1 MADSPKENVKE
12 SITNLPIVDELQDSY
27 LTYAMSV
34 IMSRALPDARDGLKP
49 SQRRILVATND
60 LNLGPRSKPMKCAK
74 IVGDT
79 SGNYHPHGDQATYTT
94 LVRLGQS
101 WNMRYKL
108 MDGQGNF
115 GSIDGDPPAAMRYT
129 EARMAAPTSEM
140 MADLKMETVDFQ
152 PNYDERLE
160 EPVVLPSK
168 FPNLLVNGAS
178 GIAVG
183 MATNIPPHN
192 LAEIADAIVAVID
205 NPMITIDELIEIVP
219 GPDFP
224 TGGVICG
231 RRGIR
236 DAYRTGRGQITLRGK
251 THLEEHKTKTL
262 IVIDEIP
269 YQILRTTI
277 KEKIVAAV
285 KEGQMPEVADIRDES
300 DRNHAIR
307 LVVELKRDGNAD
319 VVLNQLYRYTA
330 LQNNYSIMNIALVDR
345 QPRTLNLRQMIDIY
359 IRHRKE
365 VIRRRTQFL
374 LRKARQRAHIVEGL
388 ILAVGDINEIIELI
402 KNSPDPPTARERLM
416 ARGLRLPEAATFTA
430 LLPESFVHRCT
441 TVDQHLTGTQADAIL
456 GMQLQRLTGL
466 EINRLVDEYRK
477 LTEEIEGYEAILRDE
492 ALVLDIIRE
501 DIYEMKERF
510 GDKRRTEFAGEV
522 GEFQMEELIPDEPM
536 IVTITREGYIKR
548 APMDA
553 YRKQGRGG
561 KGVRGSDT
569 KEGDFLEHLFA
580 ASTHDYLL
588 FFTNRGRVYW
598 LKVYDI
604 PAMQRTAR
612 GRAIANLLQ
621 MQPNEVHAAV
631 LPVREFEEKFV
642 FFATAKGIVKK
653 TPLSAFSRPMTRG
666 IIAVNLDPDDTL
678 IGASATGGSDEIVL
692 GTRNGWAVRFD
703 EQGVRTMG
711 RNARGVRGVSLRGDD
726 AVVDMI
732 VTHETASVLTVCENG
747 YGKRTQVSEYRKTRR
762 GGKGVIN
769 IKTTERNGRVVA
781 LKSVSD
787 TDELMMISAK
797 GIALRTDLSQLRE
810 IGRATQ
816 GVRLI
821 RLDEG
826 DQVVAVA
833 RMAREEDEEAV
844 IALAGGAAE
853 GGPDALAT
861 GQIQSTRRSP
871 ASESSPLEAE
881 DGDSSSQAEDASAD
895 EEIEE
900 IDEELDEDTDDLEDP
915 ADEEDVDEEPE
926 EEDEPQ

>member
-1 MADSPKENVKE
+1 MADSPKEDIKE
-12 SITNLPIVDELQDSY
+12 NIANLPIVDELQDSY

-49 SQRRILVATND
+49 SQRRILVAMND
-60 LNLGPRSKPMKCAK
+60 LNLGPRSSYRKCAK
-74 IVGDT
+74 IAGDT
-79 SGNYHPHGDQATYTT
+79 SGNYHPHGEAVIYPT
-94 LVRLGQS
+94 LVRMAQD
-101 WNMRYKL
+101 WNLRYTL
-108 MDGQGNF
+108 VDGQGNF

-129 EARMAAPTSEM
+129 EARMEATAVEM
-140 MADLKMETVDFQ
+140 LTDLKMETVDFE
-152 PNYDERLE
+152 PNYDETRE
-160 EPVVLPSK
+160 EPVVLPGR
-168 FPNLLVNGAS
+168 FPNLLVNGTT

-183 MATNIPPHN
+183 MATNMPPHN
-192 LAEIADAIVAVID
+192 LNEMAQAIVAVID
-205 NPMITIDELIEIVP
+205 NPQITIDELMEIVP

-224 TGGVICG
+224 TGGMICG
-231 RRGIR
+231 RRGIQ

-251 THLEEHKTKTL
+251 THLEEHKGKTL

-269 YQILRTTI
+269 YQILRTTV
-277 KEKIVAAV
+277 KDKIVAAV
-285 KEGQMPEVADIRDES
+285 KAGEMPEVADIRDES
-300 DRNHAIR
+300 DRKHPIR

-345 QPRTLNLRQMIDIY
+345 QPRTLNLRQLIDIY

-388 ILAVGDINEIIELI
+388 ILAVGDIDAIIELI
-402 KNSPDPPTARERLM
+402 KNSPDPPTAKDRLM
-416 ARGLRLPEAATFTA
+416 ARPLRLPEAAAFIA
-430 LLPESFVHRCT
+430 LLPEAFVRRCT
-441 TVDQHLTGTQADAIL
+441 TAGQHLTGTQADAIL

-466 EINRLVDEYRK
+466 EINKLVDEYRK

-501 DIYEMKERF
+501 DVYEMRDKF
-510 GDKRRTEFAGEV
+510 GDKRRTEFAAEV
-522 GEFQMEELIPDEPM
+522 GEFQMEELIPDEQM

-548 APMDA
+548 APTDA

-604 PAMQRTAR
+604 PALGRTAR
-612 GRAIANLLQ
+612 GRAIANLVQ

-642 FFATAKGIVKK
+642 FFATAKGVVKK
-653 TPLSAFSRPMTRG
+653 TPLSAFRRPMSKG
-666 IIAVNLDPDDTL
+666 IIAVSLDPDDAL
-678 IGASATGGSDEIVL
+678 IGASETSGADEIVL

-703 EQGVRTMG
+703 EQDVRAMG
-711 RNARGVRGVSLRGDD
+711 RNARGVRGVNLRGDD
-726 AVVDMI
+726 VVVDMI
-732 VTHETASVLTVCENG
+732 VTNESASVLTVCENG
-747 YGKRTQVSEYRKTRR
+747 YGKRTQVSEYRKTKR

-781 LKSVSD
+781 LKSVTD
-787 TDELMMISAK
+787 ADELMMISAK

-821 RLDEG
+821 RLGEE

-833 RMAREEDEEAV
+833 RIAKEEDEVAADQPVDKSGTDEPGADKPVKPPVDDEPDLADEADEVDDEPVDDEEDSVDDELEDDTDDSDGEDEEA
-844 IALAGGAAE
+844 
-853 GGPDALAT
+853 D
-861 GQIQSTRRSP
+861 
-871 ASESSPLEAE
+871 EAE
-881 DGDSSSQAEDASAD
+881 DD
-895 EEIEE
+895 E
-900 IDEELDEDTDDLEDP
+900 
-915 ADEEDVDEEPE
+915 
-926 EEDEPQ
+926 

>member
-1 MADSPKENVKE
+1 MADSPQDNVKE
-12 SITNLPIVDELQDSY
+12 NISNLPIVDELQDSY

-49 SQRRILVATND
+49 SQRRVLVAIND
-60 LNLGPRSKPMKCAK
+60 LNLGPRSKPIKCAK

-94 LVRLGQS
+94 LVRMAQN
-101 WNMRYKL
+101 WNLRYTL
-108 MDGQGNF
+108 VDGQGNF

-129 EARMAAPTSEM
+129 EARMAAPTSDM

-168 FPNLLVNGAS
+168 FPNLLVNGTT

-192 LAEIADAIVAVID
+192 LSEIADAIVAVVD
-205 NPMITIDELIEIVP
+205 NPQITIDELMEIVP

-224 TGGVICG
+224 TGGMICG
-231 RRGIR
+231 RRGIQ
-236 DAYRTGRGQITLRGK
+236 DAYRTGRGSITLRGK
-251 THLEEHKTKTL
+251 THLEEYKGRTY

-277 KEKIVAAV
+277 KEKVVAAV
-285 KEGQMPEVADIRDES
+285 KAGQMPEVADIRDES
-300 DRNHAIR
+300 DRKHPIR
-307 LVVELKRDGNAD
+307 LVVELKRDGNSD
-319 VVLNQLYRYTA
+319 VVLNQLYRYTP
-330 LQNNYSIMNIALVDR
+330 LQTNYTVMSIALVDR

-359 IRHRKE
+359 IKHRKD
-365 VIRRRTQFL
+365 VIRRRTQYL

-388 ILAVGDINEIIELI
+388 ILAVGDIDEIITLI
-402 KNSPDPPTARERLM
+402 KESPDPPTAKQRLM
-416 ARGLRLPEAATFTA
+416 ARGLRLPESAAFIK
-430 LLPESFVHRCT
+430 LLPEAFAQRCT
-441 TVDQHLTGTQADAIL
+441 EADQHLTGTQADAIL

-466 EINRLVDEYRK
+466 EINKLVDEYRK

-501 DIYEMKERF
+501 DTYEIKEKF
-510 GDKRRTEFAGEV
+510 GDKRRTTFAGEV
-522 GEFQMEELIPDEPM
+522 AEFAMEELIPDERM

-548 APMDA
+548 VQPEA

-561 KGVRGSDT
+561 RGVRSSDS

-612 GRAIANLLQ
+612 GRAIANLVQ
-621 MQPNEVHAAV
+621 MQPNEVHQAV

-642 FFATAKGIVKK
+642 FFATSKGIVKK
-653 TPLSAFSRPMTRG
+653 TPLSAFRRPLSKG
-666 IIAVNLDPDDTL
+666 IIAINLDPDDTL
-678 IGASATGGSDEIVL
+678 IGAAETSGDDEIVL
-692 GTRNGWAVRFD
+692 GTKNGWALRFD
-703 EQGVRTMG
+703 EQNVRAMG
-711 RNARGVRGVSLRGDD
+711 RNAHGVRGINLRDDD
-726 AVVDMI
+726 AVVGMV
-732 VTHETASVLTVCENG
+732 VTNESASILTVCENG

-769 IKTTERNGRVVA
+769 IKTTERNGSVVTI
-781 LKSVSD
+781 KSVTD
-787 TDELMMISAK
+787 ADELMMISAK
-797 GIALRTDLSQLRE
+797 GIALRTDLRQLRE

-826 DQVVAVA
+826 DQLVAVA
-833 RMAREEDEEAV
+833 RIAEEEEGEAAAAEAESSEDKTTAETSQIEQTHKAEAEDLEVSEPEDESEDFSDEAEADEAEDADEDDGEEDESEADDQE
-844 IALAGGAAE
+844 ADDQE
-853 GGPDALAT
+853 G
-861 GQIQSTRRSP
+861 
-871 ASESSPLEAE
+871 
-881 DGDSSSQAEDASAD
+881 D
-895 EEIEE
+895 E
-900 IDEELDEDTDDLEDP
+900 
-915 ADEEDVDEEPE
+915 
-926 EEDEPQ
+926 